1 MAAQSSRIT
10 VLGDEYPVK
19 GDVDAA
25 TTQQVADY
33 VNQKAVEVRGKGAS
47 LDKLKIAV
55 LSALNI
61 AGELFEYR
69 SKNESNERRL
79 KQLQDR
85 AEQLAAKIDGVL

>member
-19 GDVDAA
+19 GDVDAT

-69 SKNESNERRL
+69 SKNESNERKL
-79 KQLQDR
+79 KQLQDK